1 MVVKKKGFYNISLRK
16 TNIAR
21 LDSML
26 ETKFLHFAS
35 KHNDCGPFEV
45 QTLEN

>member
-35 KHNDCGPFEV
+35 NIMIVSHLKFK
-45 QTLEN
+45 L

>member
-35 KHNDCGPFEV
+35 NIMIVGHLKFK
-45 QTLEN
+45 L